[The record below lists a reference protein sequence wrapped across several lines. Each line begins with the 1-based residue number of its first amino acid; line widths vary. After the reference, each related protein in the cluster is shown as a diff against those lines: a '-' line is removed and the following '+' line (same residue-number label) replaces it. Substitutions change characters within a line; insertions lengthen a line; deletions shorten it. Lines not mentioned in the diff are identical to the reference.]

1 MENTPRKETTHGL
14 EQFLKSLSLL
24 QVHQHFTFTH
34 TAGNLHAGSCYC
46 IQQSELKLFLHS
58 DISNF
63 LLAVDVLLPAARNA
77 FQVHVQLLQPLL
89 RKQLQLL

>member
-1 MENTPRKETTHGL
+1 MENTPRKEMTHGL
-14 EQFLKSLSLL
+14 EQFLESLSLL
-24 QVHQHFTFTH
+24 QVHQHCTFT
-34 TAGNLHAGSCYC
+34 AGSLHAGSCYC
-46 IQQSELKLFLHS
+46 IQQSELKLLLHS